1 MRIRHRGSGRMVTK
15 TGGVEEV
22 REEGAEGNGV
32 HLRVDMTTATAEE
45 VSGGGEDSSSRTR
58 MR

>member
-1 MRIRHRGSGRMVTK
+1 MVTK
-15 TGGVEEV
+15 TDGVEEV

-45 VSGGGEDSSSRTR
+45 VSGGGEDSSSMTR